1 MTEPRR
7 IAATV
12 HDVIDN
18 VTAAVEDVTK
28 SVAEFPLTVLGEITP
43 FKETLDEVK
52 ATQDQTIEAVYGL
65 VRSINAQVR
74 RLTTNGVG

>member
-12 HDVIDN
+12 HDAIDD
-18 VTAAVEDVTK
+18 VTAAVEGVHK
-28 SVAEFPLTVLGEITP
+28 SVAEFPLIVLGEITP
-43 FKETLDEVK
+43 FKRTFDDVK
-52 ATQDQTIEAVYGL
+52 VTQDKTIEAVYGL

-74 RLTTNGVG
+74 RLTTNDVG